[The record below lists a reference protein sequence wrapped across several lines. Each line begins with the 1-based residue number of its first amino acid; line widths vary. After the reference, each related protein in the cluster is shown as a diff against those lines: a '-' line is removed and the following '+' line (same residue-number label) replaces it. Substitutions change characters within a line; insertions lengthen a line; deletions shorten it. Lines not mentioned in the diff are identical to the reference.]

1 MLVFKHI
8 FRTLKYVFLSKIPTI
23 FKYYILTYIQVNQSL
38 MPLELVCFTERI
50 RSMENTQPQRIVIT
64 AIVMYVD
71 CGPLAQLVPVKDIS
85 VSLRRVSKIFY

>member
-23 FKYYILTYIQVNQSL
+23 FKYYIQVNQSL